1 MMLIHAGRKSN
12 RLRYILDHLF
22 SELLGTEIKVTTDAA
37 DYAAFEGPKMHYGE
51 ERIDDS
57 FFMRAHS
64 LLFEEGLRHPE
75 PLVFDYEES
84 HAIFRTTSSDWP
96 FDLFAAAFFLL
107 SRYEEYMPFIRDA
120 HGRFPADQSLAY
132 KNGFLQLPVVD
143 IWAAHFKTFLK
154 KKFPS
159 LHFKEKEYRFTP
171 TFDIDIA
178 WSYLHKGVL
187 RNFGGFMKAALTG
200 NVKDF
205 YYRAATLLH
214 VKPDP
219 YFTYDYLLSLQ
230 RSFKLNPLYFILIGD
245 FDEYDK
251 NISHTEPAFR
261 ELIKHLEDI
270 ARVGL
275 HPSYASNRK
284 PEKLEKEKQRLEEII
299 HRKVDD
305 SRQHYLMLEFPA
317 SYERLLAAGIRNDY
331 TLGYTTH
338 MGFRAGTCTPFYFY
352 NLQLEQ
358 KTDLRLHPFALMD
371 ANFRYYMDISPSEVL
386 AKAKPVIDAVRRVN
400 GSLYTLWHNNS
411 FSEVFEWKGWRAA
424 FEDIVKYAIPEKTNK
439 QQEYDT

>member
-1 MMLIHAGRKSN
+1 MMLIHAGKKSN
-12 RLRYILDHLF
+12 RLRYILDQLF
-22 SELLGTEIKVTTDAA
+22 NELIATEYELTSDAEA
-37 DYAAFEGPKMHYGE
+37 YAAYPGPKMHYGK
-51 ERIDDS
+51 ERMDDS
-57 FFMRAHS
+57 LFMRAES
-64 LLFEEGLRHPE
+64 LLFEEGLGHQE
-75 PLVFDYEES
+75 PLVFDYEGGR
-84 HAIFRTTSSDWP
+84 AIFQTPSSDWP
-96 FDLFAAAFFLL
+96 FDLFAASFFFL
-107 SRYEEYMPFIRDA
+107 SRYEEYLPFIRDE
-120 HGRFPADQSLAY
+120 HGRFPAAQSLAY

-143 IWAAHFKTFLK
+143 IWAGDFKDFLK

-159 LHFKEKEYRFTP
+159 LHFKEKKYRFTP

-187 RNFGGFMKAALTG
+187 RNFGGFVKAALTG

-205 YYRAATLLH
+205 YYRAATLLRI
-214 VKPDP
+214 KPDP
-219 YFTYDYLLSLQ
+219 YFTYDYLRALQ
-230 RSFKLNPLYFILIGD
+230 QRYGLKPLYFILLGD

-251 NISHTEPAFR
+251 NIAYTEPAFR
-261 ELIKHLEDI
+261 VLIKHLEDI

-275 HPSYASNRK
+275 HPSYASNQQTD
-284 PEKLEKEKQRLEEII
+284 KLEKEKHRLEEII

-305 SRQHYLMLEFPA
+305 SRQHYLMLEFPVT
-317 SYERLLAAGIRNDY
+317 YERLLAMGIRNDY

-371 ANFRYYMDISPSEVL
+371 ANFRYYMDIAPSEVL
-386 AKAKPVIDAVRRVN
+386 AKAGPVVDAVRNVN
-400 GSLYTLWHNNS
+400 GTLYTLWHNNS

-424 FEDIVKYAIPEKTNK
+424 FEDIVKYAIPEKNN
-439 QQEYDT
+439 